1 MANKVKFGLK
11 SAAYAVA
18 TFAADGTVTYGTPVM
33 LPGSVSLSLDPQGD
47 SEVFRADNMD
57 YYTSQSNNGYQGD
70 YECAMLPD
78 SFRADILKEVTD
90 QNGLKVEAV
99 DPDTVHFAFMFQV
112 EGDQNAVRHVL
123 YNCTAT
129 RPTVGSAT
137 TEETTTPQT
146 DTIQITAHPIEFSTL
161 TQPVIKAKVD
171 ASVTTAYNSWFTAVQ
186 TPAAPAA

>member
-18 TFAADGTVTYGTPVM
+18 TFATDGTVSYGTPVM

-47 SEVFRADNMD
+47 TENFYADNIV

-78 SFRADILKEVTD
+78 SFRTDVLREITD
-90 QNGLKVEAV
+90 QNGLKVEV
-99 DPDTVHFAFMFQV
+99 VNPDTVHFAFLFQV

-123 YNCTAT
+123 YNCTAS
-129 RPTVGSAT
+129 RPSVGSTT

-146 DTIQITAHPIEFSTL
+146 DTIQITSHPVEFSTL
-161 TQPVIKAKVD
+161 ADPVTKAKVD
-171 ASVTTAYNSWFTAVQ
+171 ASVTTVYNSWFTAVQ
-186 TPAAPAA
+186 TPGAPAA